1 MKHLTTATV
10 TWITYQNYGTF
21 LQAYALQ
28 QVLLNLGYDNVIL
41 DDSSI
46 IKSLPKKNK
55 NNPLRV
61 LHSLRRKVLCHCS
74 PNYKEYQRKTEQTR
88 KEYDVFKSKYL
99 KIDSAFSSLSE
110 VGERYDIYICGS
122 DQIWYPS
129 EEIFHPYFYL
139 AFTKRKKV
147 AYAPSVGT
155 SVYPEAYKFKVKYL
169 LESFSHIGIRERQGA
184 ELLYSFINKPVEVVL
199 DPTLLLSAEN
209 WYRLTKDGPTGSTP
223 YILCYF
229 LTENSRYIN
238 FVREY
243 AKVKKLRLKIFAN
256 NYHYMRYGDECIFGS
271 PERFLTEIRY
281 AEVVFTDSFH
291 ATIFSIHFERDFYT
305 FKRFNELSKIN
316 QNSRLINLFSEL
328 GIKERFLGESELE
341 KVGNVQKIDYATVSQ
356 HLERKREDSMS
367 YLVKSLC
374 E

>member
-28 QVLLNLGYDNVIL
+28 QVLLHLGYDNVIL

-46 IKSLPKKNK
+46 IKSLPRGNRKT
-55 NNPLRV
+55 PLRV
-61 LHSLRRKVLCHCS
+61 LHLLIRKVLHHCS
-74 PNYKEYQRKTEQTR
+74 SGYREYQRKTEQTR
-88 KEYDVFKSKYL
+88 KEYDAFKRKYL
-99 KIDSAFSSLSE
+99 KIDSGFSSLSE

-129 EEIFHPYFYL
+129 DEIFHPYFYL
-139 AFTKRKKV
+139 AFTNKKKV
-147 AYAPSVGT
+147 AYAPSVGS
-155 SVYPEAYKFKVKYL
+155 SVYPEAYKFKVKAL
-169 LESFSHIGIRERQGA
+169 LDSFSHISVRERQGA
-184 ELLYSFINKPVEVVL
+184 ELLSSFTNVPVEVVV
-199 DPTLLLSAEN
+199 DPTLLLSGEN
-209 WYRLTKDGPTGSTP
+209 WYRLTKDSPTGSMP
-223 YILCYF
+223 YILCYL
-229 LTENSRYIN
+229 LTENPRYIS
-238 FVREY
+238 FVQEY
-243 AKVKKLRLKIFAN
+243 ARAKKMRLKIFAN
-256 NYHYMRYGDECIFGS
+256 NYHYMKYGDECIFGG

-281 AEVVFTDSFH
+281 AAVVFTDSFH

-316 QNSRLINLFSEL
+316 QNSRLINLFSQLE
-328 GIKERFLGESELE
+328 IKERFLGESELE
-341 KVGNVQKIDYATVSQ
+341 KVDNVQEIDYASVSQ
-356 HLERKREDSMS
+356 HLERKREDSMR